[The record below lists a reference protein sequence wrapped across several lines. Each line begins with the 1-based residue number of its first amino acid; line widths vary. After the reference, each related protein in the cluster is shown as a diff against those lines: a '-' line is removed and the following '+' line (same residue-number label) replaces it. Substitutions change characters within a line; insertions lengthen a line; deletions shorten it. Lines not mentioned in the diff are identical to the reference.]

1 MKKLPSDFNW
11 KRYVDLNKDIGH
23 IKNENDAVTHY
34 LNHGINENRVYK
46 YKIPRD
52 FNWKTYI
59 FLNEDLQF
67 IKDEYQ
73 AIKHYCINGKHENR
87 DYKFY
92 LPIKFPIIR
101 KDYKL

>member
-1 MKKLPSDFNW
+1 MKKKLPSDFNW

-59 FLNEDLQF
+59 FYVIPNTIIIIIT
-67 IKDEYQ
+67 IKNIQ
-73 AIKHYCINGKHENR
+73 
-87 DYKFY
+87 
-92 LPIKFPIIR
+92 PT
-101 KDYKL
+101 